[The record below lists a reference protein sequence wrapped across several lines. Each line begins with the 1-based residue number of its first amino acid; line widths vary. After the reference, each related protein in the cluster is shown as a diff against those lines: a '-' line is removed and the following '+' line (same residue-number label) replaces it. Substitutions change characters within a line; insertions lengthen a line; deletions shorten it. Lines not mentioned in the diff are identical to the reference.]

1 MSKAMDFVQRIE
13 AARESC
19 GQLLA
24 HSDNV
29 PIPYPWT
36 SLEQAIMVAGRPLLL
51 VGYGSLLNPA
61 SAKRTV
67 ANTPSVGHPPVIA
80 FGARR
85 VFNYVMPQSVLDRY
99 GDQISPRERAALNAA
114 WTGKSESVLTGRV
127 LDVPVSD
134 LPALRERERGYHLC
148 PVAFVPWGDPSSPPS
163 LGHVLVADER
173 PVAGVRH
180 VDNSLLPHPGYT
192 SLCREGARLV
202 DAEFERAFLATSW
215 IAPIGSTLEQYLA
228 MSKQT

>member
-1 MSKAMDFVQRIE
+1 MDFVQKIE
-13 AARESC
+13 TAREAC
-19 GQLLA
+19 GWLLA
-24 HSDNV
+24 QSDNM
-29 PIPYPWT
+29 PLPYPWA
-36 SLEQAIMVAGRPLLL
+36 SLEPSIMDTGRPLLL

-61 SAKRTV
+61 SAKRTICS
-67 ANTPSVGHPPVIA
+67 TPPVGHPPVIA
-80 FGARR
+80 FGATR

-114 WTGKSESVLTGRV
+114 WTGKSESVLTGR
-127 LDVPVSD
+127 LIDVPASD

-148 PVAFVPWGDPSSPPS
+148 PVAFVPWGDPSSLPT

-180 VDNSLLPHPGYT
+180 VDNTLLPHPGYT
-192 SLCREGARLV
+192 LLCREGARLV

-215 IAPIGSTLEQYLA
+215 VASFGGTLEQYLA
-228 MSKQT
+228 TAKRQQ